1 MVLMEIL
8 ADKMHGSAW
17 KSTFKAIDALVE
29 KSTQCNQPHP
39 SKTYRFCRSGGKDD
53 GWRGLPGGVQI

>member
-1 MVLMEIL
+1 MEIL

-39 SKTYRFCRSGGKDD
+39 SKT
-53 GWRGLPGGVQI
+53 LPILSVGRQG